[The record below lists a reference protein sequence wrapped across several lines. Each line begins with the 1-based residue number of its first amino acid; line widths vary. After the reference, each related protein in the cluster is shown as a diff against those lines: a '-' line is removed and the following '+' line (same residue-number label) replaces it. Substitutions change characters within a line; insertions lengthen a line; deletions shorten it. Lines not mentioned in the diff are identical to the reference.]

1 MLCKFALNL
10 VELQFIN
17 FTIHKSVF
25 LEVDEVRTRL
35 ADVRS
40 QDGVQVVDRGGCLL
54 LVRRLLPFVDA
65 VSAENSSLGPQQ
77 PMSQLAFSSVFS
89 LMGPPNTAHTLVSFT
104 IASSARVINDCPI
117 VYAVNWPQTQW
128 RQADERARSVTGTFA
143 PIYASSVASCLTKGL
158 ADRRAAVLLSPVHG
172 GKGAD
177 PLKEETIAKAVQP
190 ACALSGLG

>member
-1 MLCKFALNL
+1 M
-10 VELQFIN
+10 N

-25 LEVDEVRTRL
+25 LEVDEVRIRL

-40 QDGVQVVDRGGCLL
+40 QDGVQLVDRGGCLL
-54 LVRRLLPFVDA
+54 VRLPFVDA

-104 IASSARVINDCPI
+104 FASSARVINDCPI
-117 VYAVNWPQTQW
+117 VYAVKWPTMQW
-128 RQADERARSVTGTFA
+128 RLAAERARSVTGTFA
-143 PIYASSVASCLTKGL
+143 PIYASSVASCLTMGL

-177 PLKEETIAKAVQP
+177 PLKEETIAVAVQP
-190 ACALSGLG
+190 ARALSGLG